1 MRDFAREE
9 DTRAAAAAT
18 ESENIVNV
26 NVECE
31 NLWEIFQKLL
41 DFVYAAA
48 TELMVWF

>member
-1 MRDFAREE
+1 MRDFARE
-9 DTRAAAAAT
+9 RKKVKKA
-18 ESENIVNV
+18 VNV
-26 NVECE
+26 DECE